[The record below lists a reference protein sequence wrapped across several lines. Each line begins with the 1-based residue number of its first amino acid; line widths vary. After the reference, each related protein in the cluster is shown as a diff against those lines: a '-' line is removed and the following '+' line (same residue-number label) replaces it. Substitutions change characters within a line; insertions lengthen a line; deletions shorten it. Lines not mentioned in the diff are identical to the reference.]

1 MTQTDRATRINLL
14 DFKTPPM
21 RAFHMAW
28 LAFFLCFFAWFGIA
42 PLMPVVRAEM
52 RLTPDQ
58 VGWCI
63 IGSVAITVIARMLIG
78 RLCDR
83 FGPRRTYTWL
93 LILGALPVMAIGL
106 ARSFETFLLF
116 RVLIGMIGA
125 SFVVTQYHTSVMFA
139 PNCVGTANATSA
151 GWGNLG
157 GGVTQMVMPLVFGLF
172 ATTLGLGSYW
182 GWRASMVA
190 AGVLCMLAGVAYY
203 TFAQDTPSGRPA
215 ERRAAG
221 SFRAAARDPRVWVL
235 FVAYAA
241 CFGVELT
248 MDNVA
253 ALYYTD
259 QFGLGL
265 AAAGLAAGS
274 LGLLH
279 IFARTLGG
287 YLSDKIGGR
296 AGLRGRVTWLFAAL
310 LAEGLALM
318 LFSRMT
324 TLPLAIPAMLLFGL
338 FMKMAEGATYAVVPF
353 INARALGSVAGIIGA
368 GGNAGAVAAG
378 FLFRGAMPWPT
389 ALLVL
394 GMIVAASSFL
404 ALAVRFT
411 PEVEAETW
419 RAFTAAA
426 KSRDRQPELAG
437 APV

>member
-1 MTQTDRATRINLL
+1 MSDRATRITLF
-14 DFKTPPM
+14 DFHTPPM

-28 LAFFLCFFAWFGIA
+28 VAFFLCFFAWFGIA

-52 RLTPDQ
+52 RLTQDQ

-63 IGSVAITVIARMLIG
+63 IGSVAITVMGRMMIG

-83 FGPRRTYTWL
+83 FGPRRTYTCL
-93 LILGALPVMAIGL
+93 LILGALPVMGIGL

-125 SFVVTQYHTSVMFA
+125 SFVITQYHTSVMFA

-157 GGVTQMVMPLVFGLF
+157 GGVTQVVMPLVFGLF
-172 ATTLGLGSYW
+172 ATTLGLGPYW
-182 GWRASMVA
+182 GWRVSMVA
-190 AGVLCMLAGVAYY
+190 AGLLCAAAGIAYY
-203 TFAQDTPSGRPA
+203 ALTQDTPNGQHVSRSGG
-215 ERRAAG
+215 G
-221 SFRAAARDPRVWVL
+221 SFRLAARDPRVWML

-259 QFGLGL
+259 HFGLGL
-265 AAAGLAAGS
+265 EAAGLAAGS

-279 IFARTLGG
+279 LFARTLGG
-287 YLSDKIGGR
+287 YLSDRIGGR
-296 AGLRGRVTWLFAAL
+296 AGLRGRVTWLFAVL

-324 TLPLAIPAMLLFGL
+324 ALALAIPAMLLFGL

-378 FLFRGAMPWPT
+378 FLFRGALPWPT

-394 GMIVAASSFL
+394 GAVVTASSFL
-404 ALAVRFT
+404 ALAVRFS

-419 RAFTAAA
+419 RAFAAA
-426 KSRDRQPELAG
+426 AATRERQPELAG
-437 APV
+437 ASN